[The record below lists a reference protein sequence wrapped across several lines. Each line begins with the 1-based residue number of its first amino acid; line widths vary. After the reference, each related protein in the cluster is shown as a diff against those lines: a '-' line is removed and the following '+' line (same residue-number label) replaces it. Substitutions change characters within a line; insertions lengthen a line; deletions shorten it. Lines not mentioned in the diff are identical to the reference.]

1 MSLIASWDW
10 PGKWPGLVE
19 NLTECLMSEDLN
31 LVHGAM
37 KTLDMFASGKNLT
50 DVHIP
55 LLVEIVFPQLQR
67 IFGESAYP
75 ERIRMRAI
83 RILHS
88 IILWLGTIK
97 AEYPQSVSNA
107 VKPTLPAWYELFN
120 LELSKPDDYGSGHG
134 SKIGVLLVIHQILAH
149 FPDFIKTALPPLLLE
164 PLWTSLGQCVEIWE
178 RTNVYGQEP
187 DNSGYDSDAGDE
199 ISFKNYLCMLVEV
212 FTAID
217 ERKKLQPML
226 SHGLV
231 DLSYVVLRLCQ
242 LSDFQLSLFED
253 DPSQYLME
261 EDEEGLFSF
270 SIRLQA
276 AKLLQMLAISLDGHG
291 VEAISAAVQRY
302 LQELE
307 SIAAGGSN
315 SDETVWMRRREALL
329 FGVGSALK
337 SWSQSSQDLS
347 LSGSFPAGATVA
359 DIPFDVG
366 GIIKVILVDCESPHM
381 ILRGRALWCASIATR
396 MLPESLEIVESD
408 ERPETSDAQVSFLV
422 RAATLAMQTPDAPLP
437 FLLQA
442 AACVT
447 ELSALLDVQ
456 TLKDT
461 ISVVLPSLVVLAPE
475 LQETSL
481 LNLLE
486 TIENW
491 IELDAD
497 STAQHAGVVIDS
509 VLEAWSRNSKDPY
522 IPAFI
527 VSIIQRLC
535 KIPAV
540 LPTAQLKVG
549 AVISQI
555 FTEPS
560 SRDNGL
566 VEACADLMAPLL
578 MDASFAHLPQFFS
591 EELIPQLF
599 TLMLT
604 SVDNS
609 MLQSGC
615 STLVA
620 LVRSGKT
627 ELASLPIVIGDV
639 SANALEFVVMVIDRI
654 LNSEELDDHA
664 ALFVG
669 PLVSKLIDSC
679 HEALGE
685 RIDPILQSVVLRLE
699 RVELNTLTQDLLQVF
714 ALLMRQNLDLVLNF
728 LCQFHMPKTG
738 ETALNFVLSYW
749 TKTFEDRHGNYQM
762 KVSILALSSIF
773 GHPGLADVTVPADAA
788 IEDAFAHQEEAIGL
802 RTRSKRKA
810 PQHIPRTEPLNIR
823 IFRLLL
829 REHMWILEEREAPNS
844 MSSDE
849 DEFTL
854 KDVDPGDASD
864 STFALASEYQYVQ
877 EEVDYGGFGG
887 AISLD
892 RILQQRMNLDDEET
906 DPDILND
913 PAYNLD
919 IEQYIYDWM
928 KNLATENVEVFDYC
942 VSQLSSMEKEHL
954 IHKLIQSREQSGA

>member
-1 MSLIASWDW
+1 MSLMASWDW
-10 PGKWPGLVE
+10 PEKWPGLVE
-19 NLTECLMSEDLN
+19 NLTECLMSEDMN

-37 KTLDMFASGKNLT
+37 KTLDLFASGKNLT

-55 LLVEIVFPQLQR
+55 LLVQIVFPQLQR
-67 IFGESAYP
+67 IFGEAAYP

-88 IILWLGTIK
+88 IINWLGTIK
-97 AEYPQSVSNA
+97 AEYPQSVSSA
-107 VKPTLPAWYELFN
+107 VKPTLPGWYELFHM
-120 LELSKPDDYGSGHG
+120 ELMKPDDYGAGHG

-149 FPDFIKTALPPLLLE
+149 FPDFIKTALPNLLLE

-178 RTNVYGQEP
+178 RTNVYAQEP

-212 FTAID
+212 FTVID

-231 DLSYVVLRLCQ
+231 DLAYVVLRLCQ
-242 LSDFQLSLFED
+242 LSEYQLSLFED
-253 DPSQYLME
+253 DPSQFLVE
-261 EDEEGLFSF
+261 EDEEDPFSF

-276 AKLLQMLAISLDGHG
+276 GKLLQMLAISLDGHG
-291 VEAISAAVQRY
+291 VEAISAAVQKHM
-302 LQELE
+302 QELE
-307 SIAAGGSN
+307 TMANGG
-315 SDETVWMRRREALL
+315 DENVYLRRREALL
-329 FGVGSALK
+329 FGVGTAIK

-347 LSGSFPAGATVA
+347 LSGTFPMGATVA
-359 DIPFDVG
+359 DIPFDVS
-366 GIIKVILVDCESPHM
+366 GIIKLILVDCESPHM

-422 RAATLAMQTPDAPLP
+422 RAAIAAMQTVDAPLP

-442 AACVT
+442 AECVT

-456 TLKDT
+456 TLKET
-461 ISVVLPSLVVLAPE
+461 ISVVLPSLVALAPE
-475 LQETSL
+475 LQEQSL

-491 IELDAD
+491 IDLDAE
-497 STAQHAGVVIDS
+497 STAQHAGVVMDAI
-509 VLEAWSRNSKDPY
+509 LEAWSRNSKDPY
-522 IPAFI
+522 IPAF
-527 VSIIQRLC
+527 VSSIIQRLC
-535 KIPAV
+535 KIPSV
-540 LPTAQLKVG
+540 LPIAQVKVG
-549 AVISQI
+549 AVIHQI
-555 FTEPS
+555 FADPA

-566 VEACADLMAPLL
+566 VESCADLMAPLL
-578 MDASFAHLPQFFS
+578 MDAPWAQLPPLFT
-591 EELIPQLF
+591 EELIPQLL

-604 SVDNS
+604 SVDNA

-620 LVRSGKT
+620 LVRCGKG
-627 ELASLPIVIGDV
+627 ELANLPMVIEGV
-639 SANALEFVVMVIDRI
+639 SSNALEFVIMVIDRI
-654 LNSEELDDHA
+654 LNGEELDDHA

-669 PLVSKLIDSC
+669 PLVSKLIDSA
-679 HEALGE
+679 HDALGD
-685 RIDPILQSVVLRLE
+685 RIDHILQSVVLRLE

-773 GHPGLADVTVPADAA
+773 GHPGLAEVVVPADAA
-788 IEDAFAHQEEAIGL
+788 IEDAFAQQEEAIGL
-802 RTRSKRKA
+802 RTRSKRKVA
-810 PQHIPRTEPLNIR
+810 QHIPRTESLNIR
-823 IFRLLL
+823 IFRLML
-829 REHMWILEEREAPNS
+829 REHMWVLEEREAPNE

-854 KDVDPGDASD
+854 KDDVEGYSP
-864 STFALASEYQYVQ
+864 FALAAEYAHAQDEY
-877 EEVDYGGFGG
+877 EASGAFPG

-892 RILQQRMNLDDEET
+892 RILQSRMNLDDEET
-906 DPDILND
+906 DPDILSD
-913 PAYNLD
+913 PAYSLD

-928 KNLATENVEVFDYC
+928 RNMATENVEMFDYC
-942 VSQLSSMEKEHL
+942 VSQLSSMERDHL
-954 IHKLIQSREQSGA
+954 IQKLIQSREQ